1 MRVSR
6 SPQSRRH
13 EIVPPIC
20 LVPYAPGVPISPLQA
35 ATDVMDRA
43 DALLAQASSTTD
55 PLVADDTRRAA
66 IALGVAA
73 LDTYLHWA
81 LADTPLKQ
89 MPTALKGLDV
99 PFGDLVDLSEAMVQN
114 RAKIRP
120 KVRARGVLERVILKL
135 TFQSSRGVEDAML
148 MLGKR
153 KAFNKISTEILPP
166 QGVQDIKDR
175 LNRIVHRRNQIV
187 HEGDLQRQS
196 RPQQIKRE
204 STADATIQTD
214 LDWLRTLIDAI
225 DRVLA

>member
-1 MRVSR
+1 
-6 SPQSRRH
+6 
-13 EIVPPIC
+13 
-20 LVPYAPGVPISPLQA
+20 
-35 ATDVMDRA
+35 MDRA
-43 DALLAQASSTTD
+43 DALLAHASTTTD

-81 LADTPLKQ
+81 LADTPLER
-89 MPTALKGLDV
+89 MPSALKAIDV
-99 PFGDLVDLSEAMVQN
+99 PFGDLVDLSEAVVKD

-120 KVRARGVLERVILKL
+120 KVRARGILERALLKL
-135 TFQSSRGVEDAML
+135 TFQSSRGVEEAML

-153 KAFNKISTEILPP
+153 KAFFKISNEIQPS
-166 QGVQDIKDR
+166 QGAQDVRDT

-204 STADATIQTD
+204 PAVTATIQAD
-214 LDWLRTLIDAI
+214 LHWLRALIDAI
-225 DRVLA
+225 DKVLT

>member
-1 MRVSR
+1 M
-6 SPQSRRH
+6 
-13 EIVPPIC
+13 
-20 LVPYAPGVPISPLQA
+20 PISPHQA

-43 DALLAQASSTTD
+43 DALLAHASTTTD

-81 LADTPLKQ
+81 LADSPLER
-89 MPTALKGLDV
+89 MPSALKAIDV
-99 PFGDLVDLSEAMVQN
+99 PFGDLVDLSEAVVKD

-120 KVRARGVLERVILKL
+120 KVRARGILERALLKL
-135 TFQSSRGVEDAML
+135 TFQSSRGVEEAML

-153 KAFNKISTEILPP
+153 KAFFKISNEIQPS
-166 QGVQDIKDR
+166 QGAQDVRDT

-204 STADATIQTD
+204 PAVTATIQAD
-214 LDWLRTLIDAI
+214 LHWLRALIDAI
-225 DRVLA
+225 DKVLT

>member
-1 MRVSR
+1 
-6 SPQSRRH
+6 
-13 EIVPPIC
+13 
-20 LVPYAPGVPISPLQA
+20 
-35 ATDVMDRA
+35 MDRA
-43 DALLAQASSTTD
+43 DALLAQASRTAD
-55 PLVADDTRRAA
+55 PLTSDDTRRAS

-81 LADTPLKQ
+81 LADTPLEE

-99 PFGDLVDLSEAMVQN
+99 PFGDLVDLSEAMVLD

-120 KVRARGVLERVILKL
+120 KVRARGVLERVILKM
-135 TFQSSRGVEDAML
+135 TFQSSRGVEDAMR

-153 KAFNKISTEILPP
+153 KAFNKISTEIVPP

-204 STADATIQTD
+204 STGDATIQSD
-214 LDWLRTLIDAI
+214 LDWLRALIEAI
-225 DRVLA
+225 DKVLA

>member
-1 MRVSR
+1 M
-6 SPQSRRH
+6 
-13 EIVPPIC
+13 
-20 LVPYAPGVPISPLQA
+20 PISPHQA

-43 DALLAQASSTTD
+43 DALLAHASTTTD

-81 LADTPLKQ
+81 LADTPLER
-89 MPTALKGLDV
+89 MPSALKAIDV
-99 PFGDLVDLSEAMVQN
+99 PFGDLVDLSEAVVKD

-120 KVRARGVLERVILKL
+120 KVRARGILERALLKL
-135 TFQSSRGVEDAML
+135 TFQSSRGVEEAML

-153 KAFNKISTEILPP
+153 KAFFKISNEIQPS
-166 QGVQDIKDR
+166 QGAQDVRDT

-204 STADATIQTD
+204 PAVTATIQAD
-214 LDWLRTLIDAI
+214 LHWLRALIDAI
-225 DRVLA
+225 DKVLT